1 MNAFLLRRAIAGVLS
16 LLGATFIVFG
26 ITQAAEN
33 PLLLYAKPGGY
44 GITEEQKDALR
55 AKLGIDK
62 PIPVQ
67 YVLWVG
73 RALRGDLG
81 NSILDELSVT
91 KKISQRIGITL
102 KVGILGWIVA
112 TLIGVPM
119 GVLSAVKRGTVWDYI
134 GRVFALF
141 GQAIPNFWLGIMM
154 ILLFAVTLGWLP
166 SAGKG
171 EGFISW
177 RHMVMPVIVL
187 GTATAAGYLRI
198 TRSAMLEVL
207 DSEFVKLARAKGVSN
222 NWVIWKHTLRNAL
235 IPPLTVSAVLMAN
248 FITGSVITERVFAIP
263 GLGMLAIGAVS
274 MRDFPVISGVTLLFV
289 TIWVIMNFV
298 TDILYVVVDPR
309 IRLT

>member
-1 MNAFLLRRAIAGVLS
+1 MNAFLLRRAIAGILS

-26 ITQAAEN
+26 ITQMSED
-33 PLLLYAKPGGY
+33 PLNLYAKPGGY
-44 GITEEQKDALR
+44 GVTPEQEEALR
-55 AKLGIDK
+55 KKLGIDK

-81 NSILDELSVT
+81 NSILDELPVT
-91 KKISQRIGITL
+91 SKIQQRIGITL
-102 KVGILGWIVA
+102 KLGVLAWMLA
-112 TLIGVPM
+112 TVIGVPM
-119 GVLSAVKRGTVWDYI
+119 GILAAVKRGSIWDYI
-134 GRVFALF
+134 GRIFALA
-141 GQAIPNFWLGIMM
+141 GQAIPGFWLGIMM

-177 RHMVMPVIVL
+177 RHMVMPVTVL

-198 TRSAMLEVL
+198 TRSAMLEVM

-235 IPPLTVSAVLMAN
+235 IPPLTVSAVLMAG
-248 FITGSVITERVFAIP
+248 FITGSVITEQVFAIP
-263 GLGMLAIGAVS
+263 GLGRLAIDAVN
-274 MRDFPVISGVTLLFV
+274 MKDFPVISGVTLLFV

-298 TDILYVVVDPR
+298 TDILYVVIDPR
-309 IRLT
+309 IRLS